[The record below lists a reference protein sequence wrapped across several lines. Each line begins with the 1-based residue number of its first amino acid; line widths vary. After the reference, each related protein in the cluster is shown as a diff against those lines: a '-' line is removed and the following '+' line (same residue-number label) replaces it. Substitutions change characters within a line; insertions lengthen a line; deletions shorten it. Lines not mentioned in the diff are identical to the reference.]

1 MIGEKK
7 FFMDISSYRLYH
19 GKKNLRVGD
28 EELHLHR
35 GGAEE
40 TKRVVGDGRGGRH
53 DEDAV
58 RQSQAVRSEADV
70 GHDDAHTR
78 EKKAQAAGAV
88 EKKAAKIRV
97 KITARRIRID
107 PEERRS
113 RYILRLEA
121 LIEELDGIIANS
133 RVSRKLRLR
142 AMEILI
148 KAINTCYGIVSDVEV
163 EALERELEEAK
174 EEEEAALQGEGAKE
188 LGYEIEEDPAG

>member
-1 MIGEKK
+1 M
-7 FFMDISSYRLYH
+7 
-19 GKKNLRVGD
+19 
-28 EELHLHR
+28 
-35 GGAEE
+35 
-40 TKRVVGDGRGGRH
+40 
-53 DEDAV
+53 
-58 RQSQAVRSEADV
+58 
-70 GHDDAHTR
+70 
-78 EKKAQAAGAV
+78 